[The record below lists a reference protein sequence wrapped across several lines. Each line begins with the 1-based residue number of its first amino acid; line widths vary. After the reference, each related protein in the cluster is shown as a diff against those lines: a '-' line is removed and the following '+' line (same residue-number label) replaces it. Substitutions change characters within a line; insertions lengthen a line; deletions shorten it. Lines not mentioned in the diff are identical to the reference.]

1 MRTKG
6 KVEIPS
12 NYNRD
17 IKSFKCLRSEHIVLQ
32 YLNKR
37 IMVMR
42 EHEDIEFKSENSR
55 RMRCHHMRTI
65 MMLSIQLIERL

>member
-1 MRTKG
+1 
-6 KVEIPS
+6 
-12 NYNRD
+12 
-17 IKSFKCLRSEHIVLQ
+17 
-32 YLNKR
+32 
-37 IMVMR
+37 MVMR